1 MKTMK
6 RTLATLLM
14 VIMLFGVVAVAA
26 QAASLDFTTSN
37 YGYMIPTDY
46 KIKKQVST
54 VKVYGNYD
62 YVNFYIHSNYGD
74 MFFFYEI
81 YSDEKMTKL
90 VASDYTY
97 CEVAGD
103 YTYTP
108 WLTLKGKFNTG
119 TYYGVT
125 YAAQIDDAGNVTV
138 SEKSVEEFKLSV
150 NKKPKYN
157 QQMVILKS
165 VTNTANGPT
174 IKWYKLSS
182 STQKYNIYRRS
193 LTGTK
198 WTKIATVKG
207 SVFSYTDK
215 SIKDK
220 NGKYVYTVRGVDKN
234 GTLTRYHYTGLMC
247 LFAKTPSV
255 SSVSTTYDNQIQVK
269 WKSTA
274 KSAVYN
280 VYRKDNGGKWKIVA
294 KNYKGTSYIDKNAT
308 SGNNYRYTVRAVIPT
323 EYGNAVSYYNNGKA
337 VDYVG
342 APKLNPVTVVEN
354 GLNITWEKVDAATAY
369 TVYKKT
375 FEKDAKWQ
383 NLGKVNSDVFT
394 FTDTTANS
402 ESAFI
407 YTVRAEGKTSRGS
420 YVNAGVE
427 YFVLEKPV
435 ITSVEKWIGDEKQNI
450 SWTGDSRTLKYN
462 VYIKEN
468 GEWKLLGTTS
478 GKSYTSDVIYGKSEY
493 CVESVRNGLT
503 SRSDSYEF
511 ECYPAVNVTAKENLV
526 AGNRL
531 QWKVHELAEKYNVYK
546 ATIDSV
552 TGEKTQYELLG
563 TFLNV
568 SSNEKYLEILDETA
582 IDGVSYVYKI
592 NAFYY
597 GVEHESSSEIKIER
611 TIPEVDASNTNIE
624 LISSN
629 SYQYSAANYIW
640 ITPKDGRET
649 PRVYYF
655 YNYQTGNWVQIYSHY
670 SNGNSYQISEGQL
683 SDAGI
688 YPNAN
693 GEYKM
698 AVVYLTPA
706 ENEGYY
712 KETTSIDRDVTTF
725 KFPDKC
731 VTEIAAELESKQIK
745 LSWKN
750 VEGATKYIV
759 TYTDAPF
766 NENSIEVEKSATDTT
781 ACYLP
786 TDLEKDCTYDVKLTT
801 IYEDGSKSIFSGKK
815 VIMHAIPELTRVNK
829 VVSKADGS
837 NLVYVHVK
845 DDIFYMDTVV
855 LYRKAPGDSKWE
867 AVRYLDD
874 FDSYSDYGYAYRDK
888 TADGTVAYTYTA
900 RYKADESKVGAET
913 DIGSWFD
920 EKGVTL
926 KV

>member
-1 MKTMK
+1 MKKTK
-6 RTLATLLM
+6 RLLM
-14 VIMLFGVVAVAA
+14 TVLAVIMLLSMVIVGVE
-26 QAASLDFTTSN
+26 AASLDTTSHN
-37 YGYMIPTDY
+37 YGYMVPTDA
-46 KIKKQVST
+46 KISKSVST

-62 YVNFYIHSNYGD
+62 YINFYIQSDYDD
-74 MFFFYEI
+74 MYFFYEI
-81 YSDEKMTKL
+81 YSDKKMTKL
-90 VASDYTY
+90 VAGDYTY
-97 CEVAGD
+97 CAKSGSYD
-103 YTYTP
+103 YTP

-125 YAAQIDDAGNVTV
+125 YAATIDGDGNATISEPSVVT
-138 SEKSVEEFKLSV
+138 FKLVV

-182 STQKYNIYRRS
+182 TTQKYNIYRRS

-198 WTKIATVKG
+198 WTKVATVKG
-207 SVFSYTDK
+207 SVLSYTDK

-220 NGKYVYTVRGVDKN
+220 NGKFVYTVRGIDKN
-234 GTLTRYHYTGLMC
+234 GTLTRYHYSGLTC

-255 SSVSTTYDNQIQVK
+255 SSVATTYDNQVQVK

-280 VYRKDNGGKWKIVA
+280 VYRKTDSGKWILIA
-294 KNYKGTSYIDKNAT
+294 KNFKGTTYLDKKT
-308 SGNNYRYTVRAVIPT
+308 ESGKNYRYTVRAVIPT

-337 VDYVG
+337 VDFVG
-342 APKLNPVTVVEN
+342 APKLNPVKVVEN
-354 GLNITWEKVDAATAY
+354 GLNITWGSVSGATAY

-375 FEKDAKWQ
+375 LDKGAKWQ
-383 NLGKVNSDVFT
+383 SLGKVNSDVFT
-394 FTDTTANS
+394 FTDTTANAD
-402 ESAFI
+402 SAFI

-427 YFVLEKPV
+427 YFILDKPV
-435 ITSVEKWIGDEKQNI
+435 ITSVKKWIGDEKQDI
-450 SWTGDSRTLKYN
+450 DWTGDSRTLKYN

-468 GEWKLLGTTS
+468 GDWKLLGTTS
-478 GKSYTSDVIYGKSEY
+478 NEYYTSAVIYGKSEY

-503 SRSDSYEF
+503 SRSDSYKF
-511 ECYPAVNVTAKENLV
+511 ECYPTVNVTAKENLV

-531 QWKVHELAEKYNVYK
+531 QWQVHELAEKYSVYR
-546 ATIDSV
+546 ATFDSV
-552 TGEKTQYELLG
+552 TGEKTQYELIR
-563 TFLNV
+563 TFNV
-568 SSNEKYLEILDETA
+568 SSDEKYLEFLDETA
-582 IDGVSYVYKI
+582 IDGVNYVYKI

-597 GVEHESSSEIKIER
+597 GDEKESDVELKIYRAVSDIPLSNEQVEIESY
-611 TIPEVDASNTNIE
+611 
-624 LISSN
+624 N
-629 SYQYSAANYIW
+629 SYEYPDTSNHIW
-640 ITPKDGRET
+640 VTPRDGGET
-649 PRVYYF
+649 SRVYYF
-655 YNYQTGNWVQIYSHY
+655 YNFQTGNWVNIYSHY
-670 SNGNSYQISEGQL
+670 SNGNSQQITEGQL
-683 SDAGI
+683 SESEI
-688 YPNAN
+688 YPDTN

-698 AVVYLTPA
+698 AVVYLTGD
-706 ENEGYY
+706 NGIYS
-712 KETTSIDRDVTTF
+712 ETTSIDRDVITI
-725 KFPDKC
+725 KFQEDFI
-731 VTEIAAELESKQIK
+731 TEIAAELESKQIK

-759 TYTDAPF
+759 TYTDTSY
-766 NENSIEVEKSATDTT
+766 NENSIELERSATDTT

-786 TDLEKDCTYDVKLTT
+786 TDLEKNCTYDVELTT
-801 IYEDGSKSIFSGKK
+801 IYADGSKSIFSGKK

-837 NLVYVHVK
+837 NLVYVHIK
-845 DDIFYMDTVV
+845 DDIFYMDTAI
-855 LYRKAPGDSKWE
+855 LYRKAPGDSKWK

-874 FDSYSDYGYAYRDK
+874 FDSYSGYGYAYRDK

-913 DIGSWFD
+913 DIGSWYD
-920 EKGVTL
+920 EKGITL